1 MKTAAAPA
9 SAWEV
14 RMRWGDRSLE
24 AEVVDGRGRK
34 TLSLGER
41 EEDDFVIGNGAR
53 LLFTWAERGL
63 EVKFSTG
70 VAGTGSLKGEAP
82 VSLGQLI
89 ERGAVKEGPDGFT
102 VTLAAGDSLALE
114 VGGQHIDVRQTRG
127 RVARL
132 RVDALALVALIAG
145 LGLLG
150 AWVVSTL
157 MGMTPLNLI
166 PKEMKKKP

>member
-9 SAWEV
+9 NAWEV

-41 EEDDFVIGNGAR
+41 EDDDFVIGNGAR
-53 LLFTWAERGL
+53 LHFTWQEGGL
-63 EVKFSTG
+63 LVRFSTG
-70 VAGTGSLKGEAP
+70 VAGTGSLKGAAP
-82 VSLGQLI
+82 VRLGQLI
-89 ERGAVKEGPDGFT
+89 EHGVVKEGAEGFT
-102 VTLAAGDSLALE
+102 VTLTGGDSLALE
-114 VGGQHIDVRQTRG
+114 VGGQHIEVRQAKG
-127 RVARL
+127 RIARL
-132 RVDALALVALIAG
+132 RVDVLAMIALVTG

-150 AWVVSTL
+150 AWLVSTF

-166 PKEMKKKP
+166 PKEMKKK